1 LTSIHPN
8 AVLAAEA
15 SEAAGAQG
23 MFWEMHDLIFER
35 QVEWSSASESEA
47 QELFGEYAGELGL
60 DVNAFSRALDEGT
73 YREVVEGAFDEA
85 VSLGLRG
92 TPTWFLNGQMYNG
105 PREEY
110 ILAGLSEL
118 FSYDGP
124 QWSTPPEMTID
135 PDQPYFAAVETTK
148 GAFCVELYAKQAPK
162 TVNSFVFLAE
172 QGFYDGVDF
181 HRVLPDFVAQS
192 GDPTGSGFGG
202 PGYRFEDEIDP
213 DLTHDGPGILSMAN
227 SGPDTNGSQF
237 FITYD
242 TLPQLDGKHA
252 VFGKVVEGMDVVE
265 SLMPRDPQQ
274 DPYAPADEMVR
285 VTIEDSCAE

>member
-1 LTSIHPN
+1 M
-8 AVLAAEA
+8 LAAQA
-15 SEAAGAQG
+15 AEAAGAQG

-35 QVEWSSASESEA
+35 QGEWSSVPEGEA
-47 QELFGEYAGELGL
+47 QELFEGYASDLGL
-60 DVNAFSRALDEGT
+60 DVSAFSRTLDEGT
-73 YREVVEGAFDEA
+73 YREVIEEALAEA

-92 TPTWFLNGQMYNG
+92 TPTWFLNGQLYNG

-118 FSYDGP
+118 YSYDGP
-124 QWSTPPEMTID
+124 QWASPPEMSID
-135 PDQPYFAAVETTK
+135 PEQPYFAAIETTK
-148 GAFCVELYAKQAPK
+148 GSFCVELYAEQAPK
-162 TVNSFVFLAE
+162 TVNNFVFLAE
-172 QGFYDGVDF
+172 EGFYDGVDF
-181 HRVLPDFVAQS
+181 HRVLPGFVAQS

-213 DLTHDGPGILSMAN
+213 DLTHDGPGVLSMAN

-242 TLPQLDGKHA
+242 ALPQLDGRHA
-252 VFGKVVEGMDVVE
+252 VFGQVVEGMDVVE

-274 DPYAPADEMVR
+274 DPYAPADKMVH
-285 VTIEDSCAE
+285 VTIGASCPE

>member
-1 LTSIHPN
+1 M
-8 AVLAAEA
+8 LAAQA
-15 SEAAGAQG
+15 AEAAGAQG

-35 QVEWSSASESEA
+35 QGEWSSVPEGEA
-47 QELFGEYAGELGL
+47 QKLFEGYAGDLGL

-73 YREVVEGAFDEA
+73 YREVIEEALAEA

-92 TPTWFLNGQMYNG
+92 TPTWFLNGQLYNG

-118 FSYDGP
+118 YSYDGP
-124 QWSTPPEMTID
+124 QWASPPEMSID
-135 PDQPYFAAVETTK
+135 PEQPYFAAIETTK
-148 GAFCVELYAKQAPK
+148 GSFCVELYAEQAPK
-162 TVNSFVFLAE
+162 TVNNFVFLAE
-172 QGFYDGVDF
+172 EGFYDGVDF
-181 HRVLPDFVAQS
+181 HRVLPGFVAQS

-202 PGYRFEDEIDP
+202 PGYRFEDEISS
-213 DLTHDGPGILSMAN
+213 DLTHDGPGVLSMAN

-242 TLPQLDGKHA
+242 ALPQLDGRHA
-252 VFGKVVEGMDVVE
+252 VFGQVVEGMDVVE

-274 DPYAPADEMVR
+274 DPYAPADKMVH
-285 VTIEDSCAE
+285 VTIGASCPE